1 MAGPIREPIGTDMG
15 NRWQDNRNGAL
26 AMIGVGAFL
35 LALTVVDRVSLALP
49 VLGVAFLAAGVLTR
63 EAGWLIP
70 GGIMGGISLGIFLI
84 EGPFRLAGEEGEG
97 GLFMLAF
104 ALGWFIMVPL
114 SLFTRERLWWALIPA
129 GIMGLIGLAALLGG
143 IWGGALR
150 LAGLIWPVGLIVGGL
165 YLLYRYRQPASR

>member
-1 MAGPIREPIGTDMG
+1 MAGPIREPIGTDMRD
-15 NRWQDNRNGAL
+15 RWQENRNGAL

-35 LALTVVDRVSLALP
+35 LALTVVGKLWLALP
-49 VLGVAFLAAGVLTR
+49 ILGAAFLMAGVVSR

-104 ALGWFIMVPL
+104 ALGWLSIALL
-114 SLFTRERLWWALIPA
+114 SLLTRERLWWALIPA
-129 GIMGLIGLAALLGG
+129 GIMGLIGLAALGGG
-143 IWGGALR
+143 IWSSLLR
-150 LAGLIWPVGLIVGGL
+150 LVGLAWPVGLIVGGF
-165 YLLYRYRQPASR
+165 YLLLRYRQPTSR